1 MCVYV
6 CERERDREIGQER
19 ESECMQERAG
29 EKILVCMTDF
39 LKEFER
45 IGGELGT
52 DLPFLVL

>member
-1 MCVYV
+1 MYV
-6 CERERDREIGQER
+6 KEKEREKEIGQER